1 MIRNCNFLILTQD
14 SANEVDE
21 VEDSGD
27 GGSPGR
33 PGQGMIKAKWSK
45 VLFFKSNIDEH
56 FKNKVLPKV
65 GGGSGR
71 TGRLG
76 SIL

>member
-1 MIRNCNFLILTQD
+1 MKRNCNFLILTQD

-27 GGSPGR
+27 GGSPG
-33 PGQGMIKAKWSK
+33 QGTIKAKWSK

-56 FKNKVLPKV
+56 LKNKVLPKV